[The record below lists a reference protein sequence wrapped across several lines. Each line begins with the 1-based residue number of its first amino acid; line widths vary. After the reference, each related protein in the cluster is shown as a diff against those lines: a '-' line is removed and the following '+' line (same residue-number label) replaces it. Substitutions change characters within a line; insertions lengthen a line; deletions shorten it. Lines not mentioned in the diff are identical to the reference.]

1 MSDVEGI
8 VGRLRQRAHTLDNAR
23 CPVTFSGA
31 LDAEAADEIERL
43 NAALQYE
50 QHRSGRIGT
59 HGVGCW
65 AWGPQHYECALSELQ
80 SRDAT
85 ISRLEGANE
94 RMGRLGS
101 AIERE
106 RDEAVRDLAQ
116 VREERDAAE
125 AEAAQWKAD
134 AAAEFLKRQKAE
146 AALGEAVKVVERLTG
161 AAKLLQANSEGC
173 AVNHYGEDFGL
184 HGVPGFLID
193 TQADIEAARTF
204 LSKQEGGK

>member
-8 VGRLRQRAHTLDNAR
+8 VERLRDA
-23 CPVTFSGA
+23 VFSENPGEP
-31 LDAEAADEIERL
+31 LDADVCAALCEQAADEIERL

-85 ISRLEGANE
+85 ISRLEG
-94 RMGRLGS
+94 
-101 AIERE
+101 E
-106 RDEAVRDLAQ
+106 RDRFEYLLAGSRRAHDDDLIA
-116 VREERDAAE
+116 RETRREAAE
-125 AEAAQWKAD
+125 ARA
-134 AAAEFLKRQKAE
+134 QKAE
-146 AALGEAVKVVERLTG
+146 AALGEAVKVVEPFSDACDMFRFAPPRVRWETEAGGLVYAVDREGYKTEKFTYRTLS
-161 AAKLLQANSEGC
+161 AKAL
-173 AVNHYGEDFGL
+173 
-184 HGVPGFLID
+184 
-193 TQADIEAARTF
+193 EAARTF